1 MHRNP
6 LLCLPES
13 LNKARV
19 DQLQAWLQHSS
30 AKSLRVHIGALAVQA
45 RLAAAE
51 ILISSL
57 PREDERQ
64 QAVEK
69 AEECA
74 RYEWLLEL
82 LDQLATGRTE
92 PGNEQSEPYKY
103 LTLKVT
109 IDL

>member
-1 MHRNP
+1 M
-6 LLCLPES
+6 
-13 LNKARV
+13 

-30 AKSLRVHIGALAVQA
+30 AKSLRDHIKSLAVEA
-45 RLAAAE
+45 RLEAAE
-51 ILISSL
+51 ILVSSL
-57 PREDERQ
+57 TREDEREK
-64 QAVEK
+64 AVEK

-92 PGNEQSEPYKY
+92 PGNEKSEPYKY